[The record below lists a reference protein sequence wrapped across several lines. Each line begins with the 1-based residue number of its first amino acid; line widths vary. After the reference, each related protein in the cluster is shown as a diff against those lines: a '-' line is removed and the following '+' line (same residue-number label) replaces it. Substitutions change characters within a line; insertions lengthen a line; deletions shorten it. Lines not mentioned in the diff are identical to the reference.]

1 MKKRVLKFK
10 RSSVKDESL
19 VPKPSK
25 TLKPKKNPLVIV
37 LALSVAILVVLIAFI
52 TSTIL
57 SNNSKSAQTTKDKPA
72 LLLSKAAPY
81 LDSTNIKSVK
91 DLNDLESI
99 VNQIKTIKDYES
111 NPNFMYVLTYFALT
125 TGNPEPATKYLEL
138 LKKSYKQDVGYSEVI
153 RSKTQTID
161 QLTSSVNS
169 LVKRAEQ
176 ALKNIN
182 NTAVGQ
188 PKK

>member
-1 MKKRVLKFK
+1 
-10 RSSVKDESL
+10 
-19 VPKPSK
+19 
-25 TLKPKKNPLVIV
+25 
-37 LALSVAILVVLIAFI
+37 
-52 TSTIL
+52 
-57 SNNSKSAQTTKDKPA
+57 
-72 LLLSKAAPY
+72 
-81 LDSTNIKSVK
+81 
-91 DLNDLESI
+91 
-99 VNQIKTIKDYES
+99 
-111 NPNFMYVLTYFALT
+111 MYVLTYFALT